1 MSNDGI
7 GVEEVTTH
15 FNRVLYMYEKKKMDW
30 QRILDLSEV
39 AKLLDRML
47 VKGADKISL
56 RMLLAIILLIE
67 REPLLT

>member
-1 MSNDGI
+1 MTGN

-30 QRILDLSEV
+30 QRILDLCGV